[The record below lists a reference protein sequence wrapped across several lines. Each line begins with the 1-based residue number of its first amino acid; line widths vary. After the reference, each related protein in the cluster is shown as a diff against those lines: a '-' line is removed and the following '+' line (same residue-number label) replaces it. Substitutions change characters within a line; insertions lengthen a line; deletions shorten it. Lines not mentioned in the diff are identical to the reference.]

1 MSWSQTA
8 GLTLQSGPFKFQKTD
23 RPKSQKTPW
32 VGGGVPGGGTL
43 HAGNGNWFSSMN
55 PQVIRAVPYALK
67 PSQYAELVG
76 PAQPSTIF
84 KRKQFGIPSN
94 VQVLGRNADHQTGML
109 HRMQPLEDGNPDQ
122 SREDEYEDAL
132 DQADND
138 SAVGDTSVQMH
149 LPGEFPNQRQ
159 YVSSQ
164 PVVQPLLSV
173 DRPTSQDASF
183 NTSNNSIVEN
193 WTNTSRTET
202 RETTTDTSD
211 LPSSMEIDQPGI
223 YLAEPTQER
232 TVLTME
238 IQDHINHLTDEVNR
252 LQNENGAMGLNA
264 SFAYTN
270 AVNEQETIRVA
281 ARQLVAEIEAAGREE
296 NERTQAAAQHLI
308 AEHERAGAEEN
319 ERSISAAQ
327 YLVTELHTR
336 ISELEAELEASN
348 TRFNHQD
355 PVINPVQELIN
366 QNQKVSGIRNLPKKP
381 FSRTREHPDDVR
393 KTLKQISNE
402 RRVKTVKGQVAREG
416 TKQITKKKRD
426 LLRSNFYG
434 DSI

>member
-1 MSWSQTA
+1 
-8 GLTLQSGPFKFQKTD
+8 
-23 RPKSQKTPW
+23 
-32 VGGGVPGGGTL
+32 
-43 HAGNGNWFSSMN
+43 
-55 PQVIRAVPYALK
+55 
-67 PSQYAELVG
+67 
-76 PAQPSTIF
+76 
-84 KRKQFGIPSN
+84 
-94 VQVLGRNADHQTGML
+94 
-109 HRMQPLEDGNPDQ
+109 
-122 SREDEYEDAL
+122 
-132 DQADND
+132 
-138 SAVGDTSVQMH
+138 
-149 LPGEFPNQRQ
+149 
-159 YVSSQ
+159 
-164 PVVQPLLSV
+164 
-173 DRPTSQDASF
+173 
-183 NTSNNSIVEN
+183 
-193 WTNTSRTET
+193 
-202 RETTTDTSD
+202 
-211 LPSSMEIDQPGI
+211 
-223 YLAEPTQER
+223 
-232 TVLTME
+232 
-238 IQDHINHLTDEVNR
+238 
-252 LQNENGAMGLNA
+252 
-264 SFAYTN
+264 
-270 AVNEQETIRVA
+270 
-281 ARQLVAEIEAAGREE
+281 
-296 NERTQAAAQHLI
+296 LI